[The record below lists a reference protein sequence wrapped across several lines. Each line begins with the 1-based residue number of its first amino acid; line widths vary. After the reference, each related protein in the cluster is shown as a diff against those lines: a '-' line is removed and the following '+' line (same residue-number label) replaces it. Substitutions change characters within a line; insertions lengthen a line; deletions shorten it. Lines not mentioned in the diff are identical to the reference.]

1 MIIDIPKVGQV
12 EFPDSMSE
20 AEINKAAKKLY
31 DEANTEPKKEKGTA
45 ARTAEI
51 VTRGMAQTVP
61 GAAIGGTLA
70 GPAGALVGSMA
81 LPIGDALNTLVN
93 MISGGVN
100 KVAGTD
106 IPRLQ
111 MPSQVASQAMT
122 QMGLAEPES
131 RGERMIEAGAGGISS
146 TLAQLPAL
154 MKLGQQA
161 VSPVTREVSKRLAEA
176 PKAQVA
182 ASAPSAATA
191 QYVTEATG
199 SPLAGMIAGVTTAAP
214 FGATATKKAKGAP
227 TAEQLAQ
234 ESTNLFT
241 KAKESGVLFDSTA
254 FVYRMDQ
261 IGKDLR
267 GEGYTPKAYPK
278 IAAALDEAVNTTT
291 PKDFTEL
298 QALRKMIQGAQKS
311 IDPDE
316 RRLATI
322 LKDEFDDTILNAPDS
337 AIISG
342 SKESLDLW
350 KDARTSYGR
359 LKKSEVF
366 EDMLENAKLDRTQF
380 TASGEENSMAKQ
392 LRQLAKNEKKMRLF
406 TKQEQEQIIKA
417 ANGGTFQNLLRFY
430 GKFAPTGVVSGAV
443 AGAGSYANPY
453 VGLPLAAGAGAA
465 RVGAENIRRTAI
477 ENLAAQMRLGRMPEL
492 QPRTY
497 NVPVTGL
504 RGLLSGEFQTE
515 QQ

>member
-20 AEINKAAKKLY
+20 TDINKAAKKLY
-31 DEANTEPKKEKGTA
+31 DDATASEKPQKGTM

-61 GAAIGGTLA
+61 GAVAGGA
-70 GPAGALVGSMA
+70 VGGAPGALIGSMA

-100 KVAGTD
+100 KVAGTE
-106 IPRLQ
+106 IPQLQ

-122 QMGLAEPES
+122 QMGLAEPQS
-131 RGERMIEAGAGGISS
+131 RGERMLEAGAGGISS

-154 MKLGQQA
+154 MKLGQQT

-214 FGATATKKAKGAP
+214 FGMTATRKAKGAP

-234 ESTNLFT
+234 ESTNLFNR
-241 KAKESGVLFDSTA
+241 ASESGVLFQSDA
-254 FVYRMDQ
+254 FINRMDK

-267 GEGYTPKAYPK
+267 TEGYTPKAYPK
-278 IAAALDEAVNTTT
+278 IASALEELTNPAT

-298 QALRKMIQGAQKS
+298 QSLRKIIKGAQAS
-311 IDPDE
+311 ADPQE
-316 RRLATI
+316 RRLASI
-322 LKDEFDDTILNAPDS
+322 LVDDFDNTILNAPDT
-337 AIISG
+337 ALIGG
-342 SKESLDLW
+342 SKESVQMW
-350 KDARTSYGR
+350 KDARSAYSK
-359 LKKSEVF
+359 LKKSEIF
-366 EDMLENAKLDRTQF
+366 EDMLNNAELDKSKF
-380 TASGEENSMAKQ
+380 TASGAENSMAQQ
-392 LRQLAKNEKKMRLF
+392 LRQLAKNDKKMRLF
-406 TKQEQEQIIKA
+406 TKQEQESIENA
-417 ANGGTFQNLLRFY
+417 AKGGTTQNLLKFY
-430 GKFAPTGVVSGAV
+430 GRFAPTGVVSGIFSG
-443 AGAGSYANPY
+443 GAIADEPTIGA
-453 VGLPLAAGAGAA
+453 PLAAGAAA
-465 RVGAENIRRTAI
+465 SRMGAEAMRRTAI

-515 QQ
+515 PQ

>member
-20 AEINKAAKKLY
+20 TDINKAAKKLY
-31 DEANTEPKKEKGTA
+31 DDATASEKPQKGTM

-61 GAAIGGTLA
+61 GAVAGGA
-70 GPAGALVGSMA
+70 VGGAPGALIGSMA

-100 KVAGTD
+100 KVAGTE
-106 IPRLQ
+106 IPQLQ

-122 QMGLAEPES
+122 QMGLAEPQS
-131 RGERMIEAGAGGISS
+131 RGERMLEAGAGGISS

-154 MKLGQQA
+154 MKLGQQT

-214 FGATATKKAKGAP
+214 FGMTATRKAKGAP

-234 ESTNLFT
+234 ESTNLFNR
-241 KAKESGVLFDSTA
+241 ASESGVLFQSDA
-254 FVYRMDQ
+254 FINRMDK

-267 GEGYTPKAYPK
+267 TEGYTPKAYPK
-278 IAAALDEAVNTTT
+278 IASALEELTNPAT

-298 QALRKMIQGAQKS
+298 QSLRKIIKGAQAS
-311 IDPDE
+311 ADPQE
-316 RRLATI
+316 RRLASI
-322 LKDEFDDTILNAPDS
+322 LVDDFDNTILNAPDT
-337 AIISG
+337 ALIGG
-342 SKESLDLW
+342 SKESVQMW
-350 KDARTSYGR
+350 KDARSAYSK
-359 LKKSEVF
+359 LKKSEIF
-366 EDMLENAKLDRTQF
+366 EDMLNNAELDKSKF
-380 TASGEENSMAKQ
+380 TASGAENSMAQQ
-392 LRQLAKNEKKMRLF
+392 LRQLAKNDKKMRLF
-406 TKQEQEQIIKA
+406 TKQEQESIENA
-417 ANGGTFQNLLRFY
+417 AKGGTTQNLLKFY
-430 GKFAPTGVVSGAV
+430 GRFAPTGVVSGIFSG
-443 AGAGSYANPY
+443 GAIAYEPTIGA
-453 VGLPLAAGAGAA
+453 PLAAGAAA
-465 RVGAENIRRTAI
+465 SRMGAEAMRRTAI

-515 QQ
+515 PQ

>member
-20 AEINKAAKKLY
+20 ADINKAAKKLY
-31 DEANTEPKKEKGTA
+31 DEANVEPKKEKGTM

-51 VTRGMAQTVP
+51 VTRGMAQTIP
-61 GAAIGGTLA
+61 GAVAGGTVGGA
-70 GPAGALVGSMA
+70 PGALIGSMA

-106 IPRLQ
+106 IPSLQ

-122 QMGLAEPES
+122 QMGLAEPQS
-131 RGERMIEAGAGGISS
+131 RGERMLEAGAGGISS

-214 FGATATKKAKGAP
+214 FGMTATRKAKGAP

-234 ESTNLFT
+234 ESTNLFNR
-241 KAKESGVLFDSTA
+241 ASESGVLFQSDA
-254 FVYRMDQ
+254 FINRMDK

-267 GEGYTPKAYPK
+267 TEGYTPKAYPK
-278 IAAALDEAVNTTT
+278 IASALEELTNPAT

-298 QALRKMIQGAQKS
+298 QSLRKIIKGAQAS
-311 IDPDE
+311 ADPQE
-316 RRLATI
+316 RRLASI
-322 LKDEFDDTILNAPDS
+322 LVDDFDNTILNAPDT
-337 AIISG
+337 ALIGG
-342 SKESLDLW
+342 SKESVQMW
-350 KDARTSYGR
+350 KDARSAYSK
-359 LKKSEVF
+359 LKKSEIF
-366 EDMLENAKLDRTQF
+366 EDMLNNAELDKSKF
-380 TASGEENSMAKQ
+380 TASGAENSMAQQ
-392 LRQLAKNEKKMRLF
+392 LRQLAKNDKKMRLF
-406 TKQEQEQIIKA
+406 TKQEQESIENA
-417 ANGGTFQNLLRFY
+417 AKGGTTQNLLKFY
-430 GKFAPTGVVSGAV
+430 GRFAPTGVVSGIFSG
-443 AGAGSYANPY
+443 GAIAYEPTIGA
-453 VGLPLAAGAGAA
+453 PLAAGAAA
-465 RVGAENIRRTAI
+465 SRMGAEAMRRTAI

-515 QQ
+515 PQ

>member
-31 DEANTEPKKEKGTA
+31 DEANVEPKKEKGTI

-51 VTRGMAQTVP
+51 AARGMAQTVP
-61 GAAIGGTLA
+61 SAALGGTLA

-100 KVAGTD
+100 KVAGTE
-106 IPRLQ
+106 IPQLQ
-111 MPSQVASQAMT
+111 MPSQVASRAMT
-122 QMGLAEPES
+122 EIGMAEPQS
-131 RGERMIEAGAGGISS
+131 RGERMIEAGAGGITS

-154 MKLGQQA
+154 MRLGQQA

-182 ASAPSAATA
+182 ASAPSAAAA

-214 FGATATKKAKGAP
+214 FGATTTRKAKGAP
-227 TAEQLAQ
+227 TQEQLAQ
-234 ESTNLFT
+234 ESTNLFN
-241 KAKESGVLFDSTA
+241 KAQESGVLLDSTR
-254 FVYRMDQ
+254 FVSNMEQ

-267 GEGYTPKAYPK
+267 AEGYTPKAYPK
-278 IAAALDEAVNTTT
+278 IASALEELTNPAT

-298 QALRKMIQGAQKS
+298 QALRKIIKGAQAS
-311 IDPDE
+311 TDPQE
-316 RRLATI
+316 RRLASI
-322 LKDEFDDTILNAPDS
+322 LVDDFDNAILNAPES
-337 AIISG
+337 AVIGG
-342 SKESLDLW
+342 SKESLNLW
-350 KDARTSYGR
+350 KDARASYSK
-359 LKKSEVF
+359 LKKAEIF
-366 EDMLENAKLDRTQF
+366 EDMLNNAQLDKSKF
-380 TASGEENSMAKQ
+380 TASGEENSMAQQ

-406 TKQEQEQIIKA
+406 TKQEQDAIMQA
-417 ANGGTFQNLLRFY
+417 AKGGTTQNLLKFFGR
-430 GKFAPTGVVSGAV
+430 FAPTGVVSGIFSG
-443 AGAGSYANPY
+443 GAIAYEPT
-453 VGLPLAAGAGAA
+453 VGAPLAAGAAA
-465 RVGAENIRRTAI
+465 SRAAATTMRRSAI
-477 ENLAAQMRLGRMPEL
+477 ENLADMMRLGRAPEL

-497 NVPVTGL
+497 NVPVTSL
-504 RGLLSGEFQTE
+504 RGLLSGEYQTE

>member
-20 AEINKAAKKLY
+20 ADINKAAKKLY
-31 DEANTEPKKEKGTA
+31 DEANVEPKKEKGTM

-61 GAAIGGTLA
+61 GAVAGGA
-70 GPAGALVGSMA
+70 VGGAPGALVGSMA

-100 KVAGTD
+100 KVAGID

-122 QMGLAEPES
+122 QMGLAEPQS

-214 FGATATKKAKGAP
+214 FGMTATRKAKGAP

-241 KAKESGVLFDSTA
+241 KASESGVLFQSDT
-254 FVYRMDQ
+254 FINRMDK

-267 GEGYTPKAYPK
+267 TEGYTPKAYPK
-278 IAAALDEAVNTTT
+278 IASALEEAVNTST

-298 QALRKMIQGAQKS
+298 L
-311 IDPDE
+311 
-316 RRLATI
+316 LFC
-322 LKDEFDDTILNAPDS
+322 LK
-337 AIISG
+337 
-342 SKESLDLW
+342 
-350 KDARTSYGR
+350 
-359 LKKSEVF
+359 
-366 EDMLENAKLDRTQF
+366 F
-380 TASGEENSMAKQ
+380 T
-392 LRQLAKNEKKMRLF
+392 R
-406 TKQEQEQIIKA
+406 
-417 ANGGTFQNLLRFY
+417 
-430 GKFAPTGVVSGAV
+430 
-443 AGAGSYANPY
+443 
-453 VGLPLAAGAGAA
+453 
-465 RVGAENIRRTAI
+465 
-477 ENLAAQMRLGRMPEL
+477 
-492 QPRTY
+492 
-497 NVPVTGL
+497 
-504 RGLLSGEFQTE
+504 
-515 QQ
+515 

>member
-20 AEINKAAKKLY
+20 ADINKAAKKLY
-31 DEANTEPKKEKGTA
+31 DDATASEKPQKGTM

-61 GAAIGGTLA
+61 GAVAGGA
-70 GPAGALVGSMA
+70 VGGAPGALIGSMA

-100 KVAGTD
+100 KVAGTE
-106 IPRLQ
+106 IPQLQ

-122 QMGLAEPES
+122 QMGLAEPQS
-131 RGERMIEAGAGGISS
+131 RGERMLEAGAGGISS

-214 FGATATKKAKGAP
+214 FGMTATRKAKGAP

-234 ESTNLFT
+234 ESTNLFNR
-241 KAKESGVLFDSTA
+241 ASESGVLFQSDA
-254 FVYRMDQ
+254 FINRMDK

-267 GEGYTPKAYPK
+267 TEGYTPKAYPK
-278 IAAALDEAVNTTT
+278 IASALEELTNPAT

-298 QALRKMIQGAQKS
+298 QSLRKIIKGAQAS
-311 IDPDE
+311 ADPQE
-316 RRLATI
+316 RRLASI
-322 LKDEFDDTILNAPDS
+322 LVDDFDNTILNAPDT
-337 AIISG
+337 ALIGG
-342 SKESLDLW
+342 SKESVQMW
-350 KDARTSYGR
+350 KDARSAYSK
-359 LKKSEVF
+359 LKKSEIF
-366 EDMLENAKLDRTQF
+366 EDMLNNAELDKSKF
-380 TASGEENSMAKQ
+380 TASGAENSMAQQ
-392 LRQLAKNEKKMRLF
+392 LRQLAKNDKKMRLF
-406 TKQEQEQIIKA
+406 TKQEQESIENA
-417 ANGGTFQNLLRFY
+417 AKGGTTQNLLKFY
-430 GKFAPTGVVSGAV
+430 GRFAPTGVVSGIFSG
-443 AGAGSYANPY
+443 GAIAYEPTIGA
-453 VGLPLAAGAGAA
+453 PLAAGAAA
-465 RVGAENIRRTAI
+465 SRMGAEAMRRTAI

-515 QQ
+515 PQ

>member
-20 AEINKAAKKLY
+20 TEVNKAAKKLY
-31 DEANTEPKKEKGTA
+31 DDATASEKPQKGTM

-61 GAAIGGTLA
+61 GALAGGA
-70 GPAGALVGSMA
+70 VGGPAGALVGSMA

-100 KVAGTD
+100 KVAGTE
-106 IPRLQ
+106 IPQLQ

-122 QMGLAEPES
+122 QMGLAEPQS

-214 FGATATKKAKGAP
+214 FGMTATRKAKGAP

-241 KAKESGVLFDSTA
+241 KASQSGVLFQSDA
-254 FVYRMDQ
+254 FINRMDN
-261 IGKDLR
+261 ISKDLR
-267 GEGYTPKAYPK
+267 AEGYTPKAYPK
-278 IAAALDEAVNTTT
+278 IASAIEELTNPAT

-298 QALRKMIQGAQKS
+298 QSLRKIIKGAQAS
-311 IDPDE
+311 VDPQE
-316 RRLATI
+316 RRLASI
-322 LKDEFDDTILNAPDS
+322 LVDEFDNTILNAPDS
-337 AIISG
+337 VIIGG
-342 SKESLDLW
+342 SKDSLKMW
-350 KDARTSYGR
+350 KDARDSYSK

-366 EDMLENAKLDRTQF
+366 DDMLKNAELDKSKF
-380 TASGEENSMAKQ
+380 TASGAENSMAQQ
-392 LRQLAKNEKKMRLF
+392 LRQLAKNDKKMRLF
-406 TKQEQEQIIKA
+406 SKQEQEAIEKA
-417 ANGGTFQNLLRFY
+417 AKGGTTQNLLKFY
-430 GKFAPTGVVSGAV
+430 GRFAPTGVVSGIFSG
-443 AGAGSYANPY
+443 GAIAYEPTIGA
-453 VGLPLAAGAGAA
+453 PLAAGAAA
-465 RVGAENIRRTAI
+465 SRMGAEAMRRSAI

-515 QQ
+515 PQ

>member
-20 AEINKAAKKLY
+20 TEVNKAAKKLY
-31 DEANTEPKKEKGTA
+31 DDATASEKPQKGTM

-61 GAAIGGTLA
+61 GAVAGGA
-70 GPAGALVGSMA
+70 VGGPAGALVGSMA

-100 KVAGTD
+100 KVAGTE
-106 IPRLQ
+106 IPQLQ

-122 QMGLAEPES
+122 QMGLAEPQS

-214 FGATATKKAKGAP
+214 FGMTATRKAKGAP

-241 KAKESGVLFDSTA
+241 KASESGVLFQSDA
-254 FVYRMDQ
+254 FINRMDN
-261 IGKDLR
+261 ISKDLR
-267 GEGYTPKAYPK
+267 AEGYTPKAYPK
-278 IAAALDEAVNTTT
+278 IASAIEELTNPAT

-298 QALRKMIQGAQKS
+298 QSLRKIIKGAQAS
-311 IDPDE
+311 VDPQE
-316 RRLATI
+316 RRLASI
-322 LKDEFDDTILNAPDS
+322 LVDEFDNTILNAPDS
-337 AIISG
+337 VIIGG
-342 SKESLDLW
+342 SKDSLKMW
-350 KDARTSYGR
+350 KDARDSYSK

-366 EDMLENAKLDRTQF
+366 DDMLKNAELDKSKF
-380 TASGEENSMAKQ
+380 TASGAENSMAQQ
-392 LRQLAKNEKKMRLF
+392 LRQLAKNDKKMRLF
-406 TKQEQEQIIKA
+406 NKQEQEAIEKA
-417 ANGGTFQNLLRFY
+417 AKGGTTQNLLKFY
-430 GKFAPTGVVSGAV
+430 GRFAPTGVVSGIFSG
-443 AGAGSYANPY
+443 GAIAYEPTIGA
-453 VGLPLAAGAGAA
+453 PLAAGAAA
-465 RVGAENIRRTAI
+465 SRMGAEAMRRSAI

-515 QQ
+515 PQ